1 MEPNLRLLG
10 GGDAGLELGLG
21 LNIGSRPSCYLPEAK
36 SPGPSCCRGKPAKI
50 DGAVSGTQRAPDC
63 VTRIGTKTRGMG
75 QVVGWPPI
83 RSYRMNSLVNHGKTP
98 NGEDNKNNE
107 KSEENS
113 SNKLGKGKK
122 GDNGG
127 FSVKENGNLGF
138 VKVNMDGIPI
148 GRKVDLTA
156 HTSYQSLAE
165 ALVAMF
171 KSATSVMSSFCGE
184 KEQMEMTPS
193 KLLDGSSE
201 FALTYEDKEGD
212 WLLVG
217 DVPWGM
223 FVGAAKRLRI
233 LRTSEAKGLAPTKI
247 QETHE
252 RRNGSRI

>member
-1 MEPNLRLLG
+1 MEPNLRLVG

-21 LNIGSRPSCYLPEAK
+21 LNIGSRPISYLSEVQ
-36 SPGPSCCRGKPAKI
+36 SPGPSCCRGKLPVKI
-50 DGAVSGTQRAPDC
+50 DGAVSGTQRSPGS
-63 VTRIGTKTRGMG
+63 VTRGMN

-98 NGEDNKNNE
+98 NGEANNNNKNE
-107 KSEENS
+107 KAEENP
-113 SNKLGKGKK
+113 SNKVSKGKK
-122 GDNGG
+122 NNNGGG
-127 FSVKENGNLGF
+127 FSVKESGNLGF

-156 HTSYQSLAE
+156 HTSYQGLAE

-171 KSATSVMSSFCGE
+171 KSATNVMGSFRGE
-184 KEQMEMTPS
+184 KEQIEMTPS

-223 FVGAAKRLRI
+223 FVGTAKRLRI
-233 LRTSEAKGLAPTKI
+233 LRTSEAKRLAPTGI